1 MGYSEVCRNAQ
12 KCYELNFPGTPA
24 LGSLFDA
31 EWPRCDLVCMG
42 FPCQPFSVR
51 GQTPGLSDERG
62 QLFRELVRLLTAC
75 QPSAFLFE
83 NVAGLVVRTRLK
95 ISFAVLYVRLCVLIV
110 WQIIDGGHRTRH
122 PDNKGG
128 SRQRTEGPTD
138 VFSEG
143 PTFRHIIAAFV
154 RPFVA

>member
-1 MGYSEVCRNAQ
+1 MGPPKSAPCSPLFVRFRGVATHVSDCAFLISNSEIRIIV
-12 KCYELNFPGTPA
+12 
-24 LGSLFDA
+24 
-31 EWPRCDLVCMG
+31 G

-95 ISFAVLYVRLCVLIV
+95 IGFAVLYVRLCVLIV